1 MFESW
6 DDKLEYI
13 KVKIDELIDDLVSE
27 LSADASYEVSI
38 AEGQGY
44 TDGYKD
50 AEKEFFD
57 IRNVLERYVRNVL
70 ERYDRDNS
78 QCHVCNRIGPHS
90 PECVFQSIY
99 NILDN

>member
-6 DDKLEYI
+6 EDKSQDI
-13 KVKIDELIDDLVSE
+13 KAKIDDLIGELVSE
-27 LSADASYEVSI
+27 LSAEAIYEVSM
-38 AEGQGY
+38 AVG
-44 TDGYKD
+44 DGYIDGYNDAQKD
-50 AEKEFFD
+50 AQKEFVG
-57 IRNVLERYVRNVL
+57 IRNVL

>member
-6 DDKLEYI
+6 DDMLENI

-27 LSADASYEVSI
+27 LSADASYEVRI
-38 AEGQGY
+38 AEGEGY
-44 TDGYKD
+44 TD
-50 AEKEFFD
+50 AQKEFVD
-57 IRNVLERYVRNVL
+57 IRNVL